1 MKHLQNS
8 MTMALAVMC
17 SLKLVAGNQACFQPA
32 TPSCLY
38 GSLTQPYYPPNAV
51 CQDYMIPVDIEYTNV
66 AFNATRWGDDYGL
79 NNFLDVLTTR
89 AGVYDSPPVGLASPS
104 TQTATVNIAATFCT
118 PKNKNGKEK
127 TVILAT
133 HGIGPARAHWNA
145 PVQPDSYNFV
155 QYAIGQGYSVFFYDR
170 LGTGASDKV
179 SGFDNSIF
187 KAISVLQSISKL
199 VRNGLYTGRLG
210 KPNKI
215 AVIGFSFGSYTTHG
229 AIAMDPSI
237 ADAVILTGMGFNLTG
252 INVNG
257 LLRSFVPRV
266 ASLQNSALYGD
277 RDPGYVTWVD
287 KYTQIWNYFKYP
299 NYDPVI
305 ADYAETAKQPYAI
318 TEFLSLLSGPTDA
331 SAFKGPVLAITG
343 EYDYIFCDGYCRGL
357 LEEPGRTYYKNA
369 KYVPYIHPG
378 ASHQLFLHYNAT
390 GAFQVITNFLNEN
403 GL

>member
-1 MKHLQNS
+1 MV
-8 MTMALAVMC
+8 LAVMC
-17 SLKLVAGNQACFQPA
+17 SLKSVAGNQACSQPA
-32 TPSCLY
+32 TLSCLY
-38 GSLTQPYYPPNAV
+38 GSLTQPYYPRNAV
-51 CQDYMIPVDIEYTNV
+51 CQDYMIPVDIEYTN
-66 AFNATRWGDDYGL
+66 
-79 NNFLDVLTTR
+79 
-89 AGVYDSPPVGLASPS
+89 
-104 TQTATVNIAATFCT
+104 
-118 PKNKNGKEK
+118 NKNGKEK

-133 HGIGPARAHWNA
+133 HGIGPAHAHWNA
-145 PVQPDSYNFV
+145 SVQPDSYNFV

-199 VRNGLYTGRLG
+199 IR

-229 AIAMDPSI
+229 AIAMDPSM
-237 ADAVILTGMGFNLTG
+237 ADAVILTGIGFNLTG

-257 LLRSFVPRV
+257 LLPSFVPRV

-331 SAFKGPVLAITG
+331 SAFKGPVLLANIIITG
-343 EYDYIFCDGYCRGL
+343 EYDYIFCDGYCPEL
-357 LEEPGRTYYKNA
+357 LEVPGRTYYKNA